1 MRGLLVDHLYTS
13 DDDIIEF
20 DAPDEAGEFQIEF
33 DAPDEAG
40 EFQCVEADDDEEDP
54 DELADPLEAY
64 MTPQPGADGVSP
76 RWPAKL
82 RLLLL
87 GSLDGGDPA
96 SRTGLLAGVAP
107 MLLHRSQ
114 SSHVERPARVV
125 AIYHEL
131 FEQQLVSRAR
141 LVPARLASDED
152 LCLVHERRLVRRA
165 TGSYSADE
173 DAVAAL
179 GLDGDT
185 YFSAAASGY
194 AARLSAGSVVEL
206 ATRIAQGELRNALA
220 VTRPPGHHCEQNQAM
235 GFCLLNNVPVAVA
248 AVRQRLG
255 VRRALVV
262 DWDVHHGNGV
272 QHMFEDDATVLYISL
287 HRYGFGFYPGTGAPD
302 EVGGSYGGASAA
314 RGKTVNVGFR
324 LPGMGDAE
332 YRHAFERVVMPI
344 AREFDPDFVFVS
356 AGFDAALGDP
366 LGGMRLSPAGYAYM
380 TAQLC
385 TLASGRVLVALEGGY
400 NLRSISRSACAVMR
414 VLLGDAPP
422 PLAADEPHPAAKLDV
437 DATLRAHV
445 PWWRCAAAQVAAQT
459 AVARAPVNVAKPL
472 TSHPRMTARAHTIR
486 RRKRGPKAWWW
497 RRAAPWRM
505 RQLFV

>member
-1 MRGLLVDHLYTS
+1 MLAEPLDTDD
-13 DDDIIEF
+13 DDDIIEL
-20 DAPDEAGEFQIEF
+20 DTAAPDETGEL
-33 DAPDEAG
+33 
-40 EFQCVEADDDEEDP
+40 QCVEADDDEDDP
-54 DELADPLEAY
+54 DEPADPLEAY
-64 MTPQPGADGVSP
+64 MTPQPGHDGVSP

-96 SRTGLLAGVAP
+96 SQTGLLAGVAP

-114 SSHVERPARVV
+114 SFHVERPARVV

-131 FEQQLVSRAR
+131 FEQQLVARAK

-152 LCLVHERRLVRRA
+152 LGLVHERRLVRRA
-165 TGSYSADE
+165 TAVYSADE
-173 DAVAAL
+173 DGVAAL

-185 YFSAAASGY
+185 YFSATCSGY
-194 AARLSAGSVVEL
+194 AARLSAGSIVEL

-220 VTRPPGHHCEQNQAM
+220 VCRPPGHHCEQNQAM

-255 VRRALVV
+255 MRRALVV

-272 QHMFEDDATVLYISL
+272 QHMFEDDPTVLYISL

-302 EVGGSYGGASAA
+302 EVGGSYGGVVAA

-344 AREFDPDFVFVS
+344 AREFDPDLVFVS

-385 TLASGRVLVALEGGY
+385 TLAGGRVLVALEGGY

-414 VLLGDAPP
+414 VLLGDKPP
-422 PLAADEPHPAAKLDV
+422 PLPANEPHPAAKMDV
-437 DATLRAHV
+437 DATLRAQA
-445 PWWRCAAAQVAAQT
+445 PWWRCVAAQVAAHS
-459 AVARAPVNVAKPL
+459 AVARAPINGLVTAK
-472 TSHPRMTARAHTIR
+472 SQKIQPRTTTRADKAIR
-486 RRKRGPKAWWW
+486 RRKRVPKAWWW
-497 RRAAPWRM
+497 RRSAPWRM
-505 RQLFV
+505 RLLFT